1 MAAALESQADWTE
14 AALEAAIRAFIEAE
28 GVKLGAVAQPLRAA
42 LAGAVTSPG
51 IFEVMA
57 VLGRDEALG
66 RMDDFS
72 GAAPV

>member
-1 MAAALESQADWTE
+1 
-14 AALEAAIRAFIEAE
+14 
-28 GVKLGAVAQPLRAA
+28 LRAA

-72 GAAPV
+72 SAAPV